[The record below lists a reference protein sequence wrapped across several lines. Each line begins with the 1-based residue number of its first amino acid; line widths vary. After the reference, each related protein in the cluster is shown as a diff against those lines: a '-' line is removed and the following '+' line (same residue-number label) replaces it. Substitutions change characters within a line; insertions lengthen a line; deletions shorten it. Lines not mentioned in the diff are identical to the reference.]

1 LTRSCIPLLFL
12 VGCGGANDETL
23 VDELRVMAI
32 VAEPPEVAPG
42 AESAVSVYVAD
53 PTAVDPDVLTWTCTN
68 LGDGCLEASDPAQG
82 TTVSSLDGGTIGA
95 TVVASA
101 ALAGVV
107 ADGETVFPVLTWAL
121 ACAPG
126 TCPVIDLAA
135 SQPDSGSQEAE
146 ELAAFLADPFTAV
159 ADLPLEGTSLA
170 YSQVGVSMRDVPLV
184 NPTLLATEP
193 EPVVAAGGEVDLA
206 FTAEGDGAM
215 TAYGYT
221 TLGGFG
227 ATSYDVTEGSVT
239 MTWFGPEAA
248 GDAALWVIVNGEDG
262 GSAVWTGVGAVK

>member
-1 LTRSCIPLLFL
+1 MTRSCIPLLLL

-42 AESAVSVYVAD
+42 ADSTVSVYVAD
-53 PTAVDPDVLTWTCTN
+53 PTAVGPDVLTWTCTN
-68 LGDGCLEASDPAQG
+68 LGDGCLEASDPGQG
-82 TTVSSLDGGTIGA
+82 TTLGSVDGGTLDA
-95 TVVASA
+95 SVVAST

-135 SQPDSGSQEAE
+135 SQPDPGSQEAE
-146 ELAAFLADPFTAV
+146 ELAAFLADPFSAV
-159 ADLPLEGTSLA
+159 ADLPLQGTSLA
-170 YSQVGVSMRDVPLV
+170 YSQVGVSMREVPLV

-206 FTAEGDGAM
+206 FTVEGDGAL

-227 ATSYDVTEGSVT
+227 ATSYDVADGAVT
-239 MTWFGPEAA
+239 MTWFGSEEPGEAE
-248 GDAALWVIVNGEDG
+248 LWVIVNGEDG
-262 GSAVWTGVGAVK
+262 GSAVWTGVGTVE